1 MSRETDTPSSG
12 PNGRGG
18 AAYPSGTPPY
28 GTPTVSDGGT
38 EADRSATRPEERK
51 TETTLTTRIR
61 INIPGSRPI
70 PPVVVRKPVADAE
83 GSGDTRTGSGAGAGN
98 EANAPGAA
106 TPRGTGTAEPS
117 AEPGQSGQ
125 SGQSGEDKPTSD
137 WFAPRKSGSGKPG
150 QGGGSTNGAGLPG
163 GSGPAAG
170 GPADTRSGGPAAG
183 GSGAG
188 GSGAGRPGGVVG
200 SMSRPGG
207 SRSGGT
213 NGAGLPGGATGGPV
227 APGHGGGTGSFDVTE
242 ALAAGPLGNGS
253 RPAPGREGGETRRD
267 DLPYFSENDRLGQ
280 NGQGGYGGQGAP
292 PGYGDAGGPGGPGP
306 QGPSGPTGGPVTG
319 DGPLAPPAGGPGGFN
334 EQGGPG
340 GFESG
345 RSGGPGSFDDP
356 GRPGGPGAFNEP
368 GRSSGPGGFDEPG
381 GPGGP
386 GGFNEPG
393 RSGGP
398 GSFDD
403 AGRPGG
409 PGAFDEPGRSG
420 GPGGFDDPGGPGG
433 PGAFNEPGRSGGP
446 GGFNEPGRS
455 GGPGSFDDPGR
466 PGTPGGPAGPG
477 APGAFNEPGRPGGPG
492 APAGP
497 GAPTGPG
504 GIGGPAGTGGPGG
517 PAGTAKSGGP
527 VAPGAPGA
535 PGGPG
540 ALGGPGGPGGA
551 PGTAAPTGHGAA
563 GHGGPGGGMSD
574 DTAILT
580 PQKPAPEPP
589 DGQSYGPRHDNVS
602 GHTVTSGI
610 PVVPPGAASSFG
622 PGAPGDGPVPHTA
635 PKLPEPVSPP
645 PASSSKAPKKKG
657 RNKLVLLAAGLVVV
671 AGGVYGAG
679 LLMNRTDVP
688 KGTSVLGVDIG
699 GTTRDGAVKKLNDAF
714 DGRVGKPLKL
724 SVDGKTVSLDPDKA
738 GLQFDMDATA
748 DAAAKSDYNPVSVIG
763 SLFGNHRV
771 VTPVM
776 PVDEEKLHASLEN
789 AAGGSGASTDGT
801 IKFEGGKAVPVYG
814 KTGKGI
820 DVAKSTAAV
829 EEAYRTQV
837 ETGNPGTV
845 NLPTTTR
852 QPTVSNA
859 EVDRMLKEVAQ
870 PAMSDL
876 ATVRTDAAHSIDF
889 GRVSLPK
896 ILSFKAV
903 DGKLVD
909 TYNLKALQEAYGTTF
924 EGVKI
929 DGASGKRDV
938 LPQDVVTALREAL
951 RGKTPAE
958 RIGVIDT
965 KPN

>member
-28 GTPTVSDGGT
+28 GTPAVSDGGT
-38 EADRSATRPEERK
+38 EAGRSATRPEERK

-83 GSGDTRTGSGAGAGN
+83 GSGDTSTGSGAGAGT
-98 EANAPGAA
+98 EAKAPGAA
-106 TPRGTGTAEPS
+106 TPRGTGTVEPS
-117 AEPGQSGQ
+117 AEPAQSAD
-125 SGQSGEDKPTSD
+125 DKPTSD
-137 WFAPRKSGSGKPG
+137 WFAPRKSGSGKPA
-150 QGGGSTNGAGLPG
+150 QDGGSTNGAGLPG
-163 GSGPAAG
+163 GSGG
-170 GPADTRSGGPAAG
+170 TGSGGPAAG

-253 RPAPGREGGETRRD
+253 RPAPGTDGGETRRD

-292 PGYGDAGGPGGPGP
+292 HGFGDAGGPGV
-306 QGPSGPTGGPVTG
+306 QGPAGPTGGPVTG
-319 DGPLAPPAGGPGGFN
+319 DGPLAPPAGGPGG
-334 EQGGPG
+334 
-340 GFESG
+340 
-345 RSGGPGSFDDP
+345 R
-356 GRPGGPGAFNEP
+356 
-368 GRSSGPGGFDEPG
+368 
-381 GPGGP
+381 
-386 GGFNEPG
+386 GGFNEQ
-393 RSGGP
+393 
-398 GSFDD
+398 
-403 AGRPGG
+403 
-409 PGAFDEPGRSG
+409 
-420 GPGGFDDPGGPGG
+420 GGPGG

-446 GGFNEPGRS
+446 GGFSEPGGP

-466 PGTPGGPAGPG
+466 SGNSGGFNEPGRSSGPGGFSEPGGPGGPG
-477 APGAFNEPGRPGGPG
+477 SFDDPGRSGNSGGFNEPGRPGAPSAFDEPGGPGAPSAFNDPGRPRGPG

-497 GAPTGPG
+497 GA
-504 GIGGPAGTGGPGG
+504 IGGPAGPGGPGAPAGTAKPGGPGG
-517 PAGTAKSGGP
+517 PAGP
-527 VAPGAPGA
+527 
-535 PGGPG
+535 
-540 ALGGPGGPGGA
+540 GPGGPGG

-563 GHGGPGGGMSD
+563 GHGQGPGGGMSD

-589 DGQSYGPRHDNVS
+589 DGQGYAARHDNVS

-610 PVVPPGAASSFG
+610 PVVPPGAGSSFG

-645 PASSSKAPKKKG
+645 PASSAKAPKKKG

-688 KGTSVLGVDIG
+688 KGTTVLGVDIG
-699 GTTRDGAVKKLNDAF
+699 GTTRDGAVKKLDDAF
-714 DGRVGKPLKL
+714 DDRVGKPLKL
-724 SVDGKTVSLDPDKA
+724 SVDGKTVSLDPDNA

-771 VTPVM
+771 VAPDM
-776 PVDEEKLHASLEN
+776 PVDEEKLHAALEN
-789 AAGGSGASTDGT
+789 AAGGSGSASDGT

-814 KTGKGI
+814 KPGKGI
-820 DVAKSTAAV
+820 DVAKATASI

-837 ETGNPGTV
+837 ETGSAGTV
-845 NLPTTTR
+845 NLPTTIR

-859 EVDRMLKEVAQ
+859 EVDRMLKEFAQ

-889 GRVSLPK
+889 GPVSLPK
-896 ILSFKAV
+896 ILGFKAV

-909 TYNLKALQEAYGTTF
+909 TYNLKALQEAYGKTF
-924 EGVKI
+924 EGVQI
-929 DGASGKRDV
+929 EGASGKRDV
-938 LPQDVVTALREAL
+938 TPQDVVTALRKAL

-958 RIGVIDT
+958 RVGVIDT